1 MATGQIT
8 SPTKRKLAETS
19 EKVVHW
25 LIFGVLMALVPFAAA
40 FFGDVDRG
48 VKLHSAT
55 LFGKGELL
63 IVAAVIAGGA
73 IGDLFGTEVR
83 ETRKVP
89 KLIVLGFC
97 VISLVATSLWF
108 ADISSLI
115 LSQPKHPA
123 NPQDVAAGSMA
134 FFGFTVAIGLSALL
148 LAEG

>member
-1 MATGQIT
+1 MATGQTI
-8 SPTKRKLAETS
+8 SPTKRKHIKTS

-25 LIFGVLMALVPFAAA
+25 LIFGVVMALVPFAAA

-63 IVAAVIAGGA
+63 IVAAVIAAGA

-115 LSQPKHPA
+115 LSPHPA
-123 NPQDVAAGSMA
+123 NPQEVAAGSMA

-148 LAEG
+148 LAEA